1 MNDTCRAVLA
11 ALADGPVSGPDLA
24 DHLDVS
30 RASVWKHVE
39 ALREAGFEIPG
50 EANGYRLVSVPDYG
64 GPAIEYGLE
73 APFDVE
79 YHDAVASTNDR
90 GRELAEDGAADV
102 VVVADEQTGGRGR
115 LDRGWSSPPGGV
127 WLSLVLRPD
136 LPPAHVPL
144 LTLAA
149 AVAVTRAARE
159 AGVDAG
165 IKWPNDVLVSEA
177 NEVVRD
183 GEAVSSCRKRGA
195 FSSSSSEQGSDGVLV
210 RTSGSERKLSG
221 ILTEMEG
228 EADRVEWV
236 VVGVGVNVN
245 VDADALPGSGTS
257 VREQVGDV
265 TRRTFVQRLLEAFDD
280 LRGEPDDVLAAWEDH
295 ALTLG
300 RAVRVE
306 TPAGD
311 VVGEALRVEHPGT
324 LVVRTDEG
332 VRRIHAGD
340 CEHLRPA
347 A

>member
-1 MNDTCRAVLA
+1 V
-11 ALADGPVSGPDLA
+11 G
-24 DHLDVS
+24 
-30 RASVWKHVE
+30 
-39 ALREAGFEIPG
+39 
-50 EANGYRLVSVPDYG
+50 
-64 GPAIEYGLE
+64 
-73 APFDVE
+73 
-79 YHDAVASTNDR
+79 
-90 GRELAEDGAADV
+90 
-102 VVVADEQTGGRGR
+102 
-115 LDRGWSSPPGGV
+115 
-127 WLSLVLRPD
+127 
-136 LPPAHVPL
+136 
-144 LTLAA
+144 
-149 AVAVTRAARE
+149 
-159 AGVDAG
+159 
-165 IKWPNDVLVSEA
+165 
-177 NEVVRD
+177 
-183 GEAVSSCRKRGA
+183 
-195 FSSSSSEQGSDGVLV
+195 
-210 RTSGSERKLSG
+210 
-221 ILTEMEG
+221 
-228 EADRVEWV
+228 
-236 VVGVGVNVN
+236 GVGVNVN